1 MTAPV
6 RERLLVLATPEQ
18 APGYRLAGVA
28 VEVAD
33 DAEAALG
40 RLEQLLR
47 EGTEGGIIA
56 VPGRYLR
63 AAGGELRERIDAVA
77 VPLVIELPDGRTGD
91 AGTRQARL
99 RALLARAVGYEM
111 TFEPGD
117 QA

>member
-1 MTAPV
+1 MTAPA

-28 VEVAD
+28 VESVV
-33 DAEAALG
+33 DAQSALG
-40 RLEQLLR
+40 RLEQVLA
-47 EGTEGGIIA
+47 EGTEGGVIA

-63 AAGGELRERIDAVA
+63 AARGELRARIDAAA
-77 VPLVIELPDGRTGD
+77 VPLVIELPDERSGD

-111 TFEPGD
+111 TFEPG
-117 QA
+117 QEA

>member
-1 MTAPV
+1 MTEQA

-28 VEVAD
+28 VEAVD
-33 DAEAALG
+33 DADSALA
-40 RLEQLLR
+40 RLEQLLA
-47 EGTEGGIIA
+47 EGTEGGVIA

-63 AAGGELRERIDAVA
+63 AARGALRERIAAAA
-77 VPLVIELPDGRTGD
+77 VPLVIELPDERRGD

-111 TFEPGD
+111 TFEPGE